1 MKSAPKQISFM
12 IFVLIINLI
21 WANSSFDKAAFIQ
34 YFSCNCN
41 ECQDSSDPSASFP
54 SIYCEDDVC
63 VNHHIV
69 KSNRIEMMN
78 DKVLLSKVIIPED
91 YLNKIWQPPKFIL

>member
-1 MKSAPKQISFM
+1 M
-12 IFVLIINLI
+12 IFVLILNLI
-21 WANSSFDKAAFIQ
+21 WANSSFDEAEFIQ

-41 ECQDSSDPSASFP
+41 ECQDTSDPTVCLP

-63 VNHHIV
+63 VNHHIL
-69 KSNRIEMMN
+69 KSSSIEMMN
-78 DKVLLSKVIIPED
+78 DKVLLLKVIILDD